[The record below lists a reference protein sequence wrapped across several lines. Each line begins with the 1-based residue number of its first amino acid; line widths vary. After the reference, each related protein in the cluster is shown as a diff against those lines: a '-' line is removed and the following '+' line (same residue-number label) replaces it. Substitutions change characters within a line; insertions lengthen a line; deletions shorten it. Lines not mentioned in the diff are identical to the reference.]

1 MNPIKDVYQF
11 LLKHLMNERL
21 DQIAFRDKDFCIIN
35 EKLDGVLE
43 QYRELELSEKDA
55 GVIDRAFELY
65 AAQCAK
71 YAECAYRQGI
81 EDSVQLLKEMG
92 VIGK

>member
-1 MNPIKDVYQF
+1 MKDVYQV
-11 LLKHLMNERL
+11 LVEHLMNERL
-21 DQIAFRDKDFCIIN
+21 DRIAFQDKDFCIIN

-43 QYRELELSEKDA
+43 QYRELGLPEKDV
-55 GVIDRAFELY
+55 GVIDRVFELY

>member
-1 MNPIKDVYQF
+1 MKDVYQI
-11 LLKHLMNERL
+11 LIENLTNERL
-21 DQIAFRDKDFCIIN
+21 DRIALQDKDFCIIN
-35 EKLDGVLE
+35 AQLDDVME
-43 QYRELELSEKDA
+43 QYHKLELTEKDT

-71 YAECAYRQGI
+71 YAVCAYRQGI

-92 VIGK
+92 VI

>member
-1 MNPIKDVYQF
+1 MKDVYQV
-11 LLKHLMNERL
+11 LVEHLMNERL
-21 DQIAFRDKDFCIIN
+21 DRIASQDKEFSTIS
-35 EKLDGVLE
+35 EKLDEVLE
-43 QYRELELSEKDA
+43 QYHELGLSEKDA
-55 GVIDRAFELY
+55 GVIDRVFELY

-81 EDSVQLLKEMG
+81 VDSVQLLKEMG